1 MAKDHGTRLGMYVL
15 IFKFIVGVLELI
27 FKREMH
33 FFSFIAGC
41 VGGYAVFSNWNPIN
55 AQIVMYLLSR
65 NLFGITGMMRNEGY
79 FPKSSQFTL
88 LSMLSWGVVMYLY
101 SLDRTVL

>member
-1 MAKDHGTRLGMYVL
+1 MQ
-15 IFKFIVGVLELI
+15 
-27 FKREMH
+27 

-41 VGGYAVFSNWNPIN
+41 IGGYTVFSSWNAIN

-65 NLFGITGMMRNEGY
+65 NLFGITAMMRNAGY

-101 SLDRTVL
+101 SLDRTVLQTSLSNSMEYLYDES